1 MALRVRVFMV
11 TDERIPGQR
20 RRLGHMDVASLL
32 IPRCAPTLRHH

>member
-20 RRLGHMDVASLL
+20 RRPGNKVLGSPLV
-32 IPRCAPTLRHH
+32 PRCAPTLRHH